1 VQVTL
6 EAGTA
11 PFEVAGLNVQVTVR
25 TTVGGGCSMVMTALV
40 KDMSVMISVHDEL
53 GQSGAPGIGVVGEFV
68 VTLNGVLP
76 FLTSLAGMDTLPVTV
91 TGAGFCPGAWNVL
104 PPGFPHVPVGFA
116 TAEMLTSTS
125 PNPSPE
131 SSPDAVRVRPLSVN
145 AGCEWSPFK
154 CTLLANAGV
163 VRTVA
168 RANRV
173 KIAHNL
179 RIFFSPLFL
188 GTFLIAPLLGA
199 RDKLAWK
206 ETPCKFVGQHSLG
219 TYLKRQQTTARKTVS
234 LQESA

>member
-1 VQVTL
+1 
-6 EAGTA
+6 
-11 PFEVAGLNVQVTVR
+11 
-25 TTVGGGCSMVMTALV
+25 MTALMN
-40 KDMSVMISVHDEL
+40 DMSVMISVHDEL

-68 VTLNGVLP
+68 VTLNGALP
-76 FLTSLAGMDTLPVTV
+76 FLSSLAGIDTLPVTV

-116 TAEMLTSTS
+116 IAEMLTSTS

-131 SSPDAVRVRPLSVN
+131 SSRDAVRVRPLSVN

-179 RIFFSPLFL
+179 RIFFLSFVLWYFSHR
-188 GTFLIAPLLGA
+188 APPRRSWTSLLGKEILCKLPDNA
-199 RDKLAWK
+199 RLEHIWNAS
-206 ETPCKFVGQHSLG
+206 Q
-219 TYLKRQQTTARKTVS
+219 R
-234 LQESA
+234 LQEQQSRCMKLHDSSLNSTHEGLRKGQSIRHTIYPILALHGTLAL

>member
-1 VQVTL
+1 
-6 EAGTA
+6 
-11 PFEVAGLNVQVTVR
+11 
-25 TTVGGGCSMVMTALV
+25 
-40 KDMSVMISVHDEL
+40 MSVMISVHEEL

-76 FLTSLAGMDTLPVTV
+76 FLSSLAGIDTLPVTV

-145 AGCEWSPFK
+145 AGLEWSPFK
-154 CTLLANAGV
+154 CTLEANAGV
-163 VRTVA
+163 VSTVA

-173 KIAHNL
+173 KIAHIL

-188 GTFLIAPLLGA
+188 GIFLIAPLLGA
-199 RDKLAWK
+199 L
-206 ETPCKFVGQHSLG
+206 GQACLERNPLQIAGQRSLG
-219 TYLKRQQTTARKTVS
+219 TYLKRQQTTAGKTES
-234 LQESA
+234 LHESA